1 MKFVLFV
8 EGHTE
13 KKVAPGFLK
22 RWLDPKLSQPVGI
35 KSVRFEGWHD
45 YVDEIAKKVALNLS
59 GQTGSDVIAGIGLL
73 DLYGPTLFPDE
84 VSTVDQKFVWGK
96 RHLEEN
102 IVKHERFFQHFAVH
116 ETEAWLLSDH
126 TIFPNAVRLGVQK
139 ISRSPES
146 VNFDEPPSKFLK
158 RLYREKLDKSYKKVT
173 DGTNLFK
180 DLMPERAYDKCPYLR
195 KLLDDMLS
203 LAKKAGL

>member
-13 KKVAPGFLK
+13 KKVVPDFLK

-45 YVDEIAKKVALNLS
+45 YANEIKKKVALNLS
-59 GQTGSDVIAGIGLL
+59 GQSGSDVIAGIGLL
-73 DLYGPTLFPDE
+73 DLHGPTFFPHGL
-84 VSTVDQKFVWGK
+84 SSVDQKHAWGK
-96 RHLEEN
+96 HHLEEMVN
-102 IVKHERFFQHFAVH
+102 HPRFFQHFAVH
-116 ETEAWLLSDH
+116 ETEAWLFSDH
-126 TIFPNAVRLGVQK
+126 TIFPDMIRPLIHK
-139 ISRSPES
+139 SSRSPES
-146 VNFDEPPSKFLK
+146 VNSDEPPSKLLR
-158 RLYREKLDKSYKKVT
+158 RLYWEKLHKSYKKVI

-180 DLMPERAYDKCPYLR
+180 DLMPERAYEKCPYLQMM
-195 KLLDDMLS
+195 LDDMLG